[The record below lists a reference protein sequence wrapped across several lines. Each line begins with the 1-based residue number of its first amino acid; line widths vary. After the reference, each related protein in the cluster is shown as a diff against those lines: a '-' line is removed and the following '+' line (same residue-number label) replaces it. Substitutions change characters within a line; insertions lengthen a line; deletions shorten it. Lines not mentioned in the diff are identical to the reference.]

1 MQKVNFKSLSWIF
14 LSILLS
20 FFTIILYRYLLFEVY
35 SGQLLYTYSI
45 IILFFLFLFLSLTQ
59 KTKFLL
65 YGPICLSLFLFFLK
79 IDSNNNSNIDYIVIV
94 LAALTA
100 LTIKIKNYFLL
111 ISALIISLI
120 TIYWG
125 HKLVS
130 TPVYNYFH
138 KKRIDSLKVEDFSLV
153 KKGKRNTVFSKD
165 TVYLLNFT
173 QTFCL
178 PCKEKKSSLEII
190 ATKFK
195 NKPFKLV
202 NIYFSQDET
211 FKIETTPN
219 TVTFYDKK
227 DLFSKKMKINGAPTE
242 IILDKNGK
250 IRRTMLGY
258 TKELNSNYESDTELL
273 LKILI
278 NEK

>member
-1 MQKVNFKSLSWIF
+1 MKLNFVKKLGWIF

-20 FFTIILYRYLLFEVY
+20 FLVIILYRYILYEIY

-45 IILFFLFLFLSLTQ
+45 IILFFLFLFLSIIQ

-65 YGPICLSLFLFFLK
+65 YGPICLSLFVLYIKFDAGDNLSVDFL
-79 IDSNNNSNIDYIVIV
+79 IIT

-100 LTIKIKNYFLL
+100 LGIKSKNYFLL
-111 ISALIISLI
+111 ISSIILSVI

-130 TPVYNYFH
+130 TPVYNGYDNKNIGFINV
-138 KKRIDSLKVEDFSLV
+138 KDYSLV
-153 KKGKRNTVFSKD
+153 KKSKTNTAFSND

-173 QTFCL
+173 RTFCL
-178 PCKEKKSSLEII
+178 PCKEKKPSLEIV
-190 ATKFK
+190 ATKLK

-273 LKILI
+273 LKKLI

>member
-1 MQKVNFKSLSWIF
+1 MKISFIKNLGWIF

-20 FFTIILYRYLLFEVY
+20 FILITLFR
-35 SGQLLYTYSI
+35 YSI
-45 IILFFLFLFLSLTQ
+45 YELFPNYISKTQSIIVIFFLFLSISFIQ
-59 KTKFLL
+59 KTKYLL
-65 YGPICLSLFLFFLK
+65 YGPACLSIFILIIQIDAKDYFSVDFIIIFL
-79 IDSNNNSNIDYIVIV
+79 S
-94 LAALTA
+94 ALTA
-100 LTIKIKNYFLL
+100 YGFKKKKLILIITSIIFSSLL
-111 ISALIISLI
+111 IYWYNKKVTTPIYNDYKQKNTSSVNLDYTSLI
-120 TIYWG
+120 KKS
-125 HKLVS
+125 KLS
-130 TPVYNYFH
+130 THF
-138 KKRIDSLKVEDFSLV
+138 F
-153 KKGKRNTVFSKD
+153 KD

-178 PCKEKKSSLEII
+178 PCKEKKPSLEIV
-190 ATKFK
+190 ATKLK

-273 LKILI
+273 LKKLI